1 MIRVG
6 VGYDSHRFAPGRPF
20 ILGGQ
25 RIAFDRGLEAY
36 SDGDAVA
43 HAVTDAILGAAG
55 AGDLGA
61 MFPESDPQWKDADSL
76 LLLRLARE
84 RINELGFHPVQADV
98 TIICE
103 KPHLGVYKEA
113 MAAAI
118 AGELGIPADQV
129 GMKAKTNE
137 GLDALGQGRAV
148 AAHAVVLLR
157 EAGGRGH

>member
-1 MIRVG
+1 MFRVG
-6 VGYDSHRFAPGRPF
+6 IGYDSHRFISGRPF

-25 RIAFDRGLEAY
+25 RIAFDMGLEAY

-55 AGDLGA
+55 LGDLGA
-61 MFPESDPQWKDADSL
+61 MFPDDDPQWKDADSL
-76 LLLRLARE
+76 HLLRLARE
-84 RINELGFHPVQADV
+84 RINQMGFHPVQADI

-103 KPHLGVYKEA
+103 KPHLGVYKHA

-118 AGELGIPADQV
+118 ADELGVSADSV

-137 GLDALGQGRAV
+137 GMGFVGRGEGVTVFAV
-148 AAHAVVLLR
+148 ALLEQR
-157 EAGGRGH
+157 

>member
-1 MIRVG
+1 MLRVG
-6 VGYDSHRFAPGRPF
+6 IGYDSHRFAAGRPF

-25 RIAFDRGLEAY
+25 RIAFEKGLEAY

-55 AGDLGA
+55 AGDLGT
-61 MFPESDPQWKDADSL
+61 MFPDSDPRFKDADSL
-76 LLLRLARE
+76 YLLRLARE
-84 RINELGFHPVQADV
+84 HLNQLGFFPVQADV

-103 KPHLGVYKEA
+103 KPHLGVYKQA

-118 AGELGIPADQV
+118 AGELGVAPDAV

-137 GLDALGQGRAV
+137 GMGFVGRGEGVAVFAV
-148 AAHAVVLLR
+148 ALVEQR
-157 EAGGRGH
+157 

>member
-1 MIRVG
+1 MFRVG
-6 VGYDSHRFAPGRPF
+6 IGYDSHRFVPDRPF

-25 RIAFDRGLEAY
+25 RIAFDQGLEAY

-61 MFPESDPQWKDADSL
+61 MFPDSDPKWKGADSL
-76 LLLRLARE
+76 HLLRMARE
-84 RINELGFHPVQADV
+84 RINQMGFHPVQADV

-103 KPHLGVYKEA
+103 RPHLGVYKHA

-118 AGELGIPADQV
+118 ADELGIPADSV

-137 GLDALGQGRAV
+137 GMGFVGRGEGVTVFAV
-148 AAHAVVLLR
+148 ALLEQR
-157 EAGGRGH
+157 

>member
-1 MIRVG
+1 MFRVG
-6 VGYDSHRFAPGRPF
+6 IGYDSHRFAPGRPF

-61 MFPESDPQWKDADSL
+61 MFPDSDPRWKDADSL
-76 LLLRLARE
+76 VLLRLARE
-84 RINELGFHPVQADV
+84 RVNELGFRPVQADV
-98 TIICE
+98 TVICE
-103 KPHLGVYKEA
+103 KPHLGVYKQA

-118 AGELGIPADQV
+118 ADELGIPADAV

-137 GLDALGQGRAV
+137 GMGFVGRGEGVTVFAV
-148 AAHAVVLLR
+148 ALL
-157 EAGGRGH
+157 EAS

>member
-1 MIRVG
+1 VRVG
-6 VGYDSHRFAPGRPF
+6 FGYDSHRFAAGRPF

-61 MFPESDPQWKDADSL
+61 MFPDTDPRWKDADSL
-76 LLLRLARE
+76 VLLRLARE
-84 RINELGFHPVQADV
+84 RINEMGFRPVQADV

-118 AGELGIPADQV
+118 AGELGLPADAV

-137 GLDALGQGRAV
+137 GMGFVGRGEGVTVFAV
-148 AAHAVVLLR
+148 ALV
-157 EAGGRGH
+157 EGG

>member
-1 MIRVG
+1 MSVRAGI
-6 VGYDSHRFAPGRPF
+6 GYDSHRFTPGRPF

-25 RIAFDRGLEAY
+25 RIAFDQGLQAH

-43 HAVTDAILGAAG
+43 HAVIDAILGAAC

-61 MFPESDPQWKDADSL
+61 MFPDSDPRWKDADSL
-76 LLLRLARE
+76 VMLRMARE
-84 RINELGFHPVQADV
+84 RIEELGFRAVQADV

-113 MAAAI
+113 MAVAI
-118 AGELGIPADQV
+118 AGELGISPDLV

-137 GLDALGQGRAV
+137 GMGFVGRGEGVTVFAV
-148 AAHAVVLLR
+148 ALV
-157 EAGGRGH
+157 EAS

>member
-1 MIRVG
+1 MRVG
-6 VGYDSHRFAPGRPF
+6 FGYDSHRFAPGRPF

-61 MFPESDPQWKDADSL
+61 MFPDTDPRWKDADSL
-76 LLLRLARE
+76 VLLRLARE
-84 RINELGFHPVQADV
+84 RINEMGFRPVQADV

-118 AGELGIPADQV
+118 AGELGLPADAV

-137 GLDALGQGRAV
+137 GMGFVGRGEGVTVFAV
-148 AAHAVVLLR
+148 ALV
-157 EAGGRGH
+157 EGG

>member
-6 VGYDSHRFAPGRPF
+6 IGYDSHRFAAGRPF

-25 RIAFDRGLEAY
+25 RIAFDKGLEAY

-84 RINELGFHPVQADV
+84 RINEMGFHPVQADV
-98 TIICE
+98 TVICE
-103 KPHLGVYKEA
+103 KPHLGVYKDA

-137 GLDALGQGRAV
+137 GMGFVGRGEGVTVFAV
-148 AAHAVVLLR
+148 ALV
-157 EAGGRGH
+157 EAR

>member
-1 MIRVG
+1 MMRVG
-6 VGYDSHRFAPGRPF
+6 FGYDSHRFVPDRPF

-55 AGDLGA
+55 AEDMGTLFADT
-61 MFPESDPQWKDADSL
+61 DPKWKDADSL
-76 LLLRLARE
+76 QLLRLARE
-84 RINELGFHPVQADV
+84 RINLLGFHPIQADV
-98 TIICE
+98 TVICE
-103 KPHLGVYKEA
+103 KPHLGVYKRA

-118 AGELGIPADQV
+118 ADELGIPHDAV

-137 GLDALGQGRAV
+137 GMGFVGRGEGVTVFAV
-148 AAHAVVLLR
+148 ALVEQR
-157 EAGGRGH
+157 